1 MESNLWK
8 APVAPR
14 FHKAIVSILT
24 RALEC
29 CLQLTG
35 VRTVRNKTRGHKPLA

>member
-1 MESNLWK
+1 MESNLTK

-14 FHKAIVSILT
+14 FHKAIVSVLT

-29 CLQLTG
+29 SLQLTL
-35 VRTVRNKTRGHKPLA
+35 VRTVKNKIRGHRPLA